1 MPSQIKVDE
10 IKNVAGQYKIK
21 TDTFEGQT
29 TAGSITVQGEGSAT
43 TNLQQGLNKQ
53 WIAFNMNGTIG
64 DSFNTTSI
72 TDIDA
77 GDFNITITN
86 AYANIHYAMGVSGTN
101 SSNGNAF
108 VSMQGVTPTT
118 TVYRLCG
125 YLDNGTN
132 LDLSQAKSIT
142 AGDLA

>member
-10 IKNVAGQYKIK
+10 IKNVAGQYEIK
-21 TDTFEGQT
+21 TNTFKGQPT
-29 TAGSITVQGEGSAT
+29 GGSIAVQGEGTAT

-101 SSNGNAF
+101 STNGNAF